1 MIEIDDHGN
10 IRLELCS
17 DGPIVKY
24 LMPTG
29 IKTYYVMKRSTDWFD
44 TAGYINNSNGKIT
57 VKVE

>member
-44 TAGYINNSNGKIT
+44 TAGYINQ
-57 VKVE
+57 